1 MLAHARPMARQEA
14 RAIFSR
20 AEFRDFRNLDEFFYP
35 KLSPLPRPLRPS
47 TEDAT
52 SSALQFSSPN
62 PRISLSFLG
71 EEGRLSV
78 RGSREIARY
87 CRYSR
92 MKTDGARFHGVCRH
106 GWEETD
112 TGETVLK
119 VVRKKKWNERRSPD
133 DRAMT

>member
-14 RAIFSR
+14 RAVFSR
-20 AEFRDFRNLDEFFYP
+20 NFEIFETSTNLFIPNFH
-35 KLSPLPRPLRPS
+35 LSPAPSDPRRRTQRHLRC
-47 TEDAT
+47 
-52 SSALQFSSPN
+52 SSP